1 MDSLSGV
8 LLFAVWYVVFLL
20 SLTCHEA
27 AHAFVALRGGD
38 DTAYRAGQVTLNP
51 LPHMRREP
59 IGTIVVPL
67 LTYFQLGYVMGWA
80 SAPYDPDW
88 GRRHPARAA
97 VMALAGPLA
106 NLVLAVVAF
115 SGLKAG
121 LATVGG
127 LGFFLTVLL
136 FLNVALFLFNLIP
149 LPPMDGA
156 SVLAGFFSPARR
168 LLEQMTAT
176 PFGSLAGLFV
186 AWWMFPRILNP
197 VLGWIGGL
205 LR

>member
-1 MDSLSGV
+1 MDPLSSV
-8 LLFAVWYVVFLL
+8 VLFAVWYVAFLL

-51 LPHMRREP
+51 LPHIRREP
-59 IGTIVVPL
+59 IGTIIVPL

-80 SAPYDPDW
+80 SAPYDPHW

-97 VMALAGPLA
+97 LMALAGPLA
-106 NLVLAVVAF
+106 NLVLAAIAF
-115 SGLKAG
+115 AGYKSGLAG
-121 LATVGG
+121 VGG
-127 LGFFLTVLL
+127 LGPFLRVMLV
-136 FLNVALFLFNLIP
+136 LNVALFLFNLIP

-156 SVLAGFFSPARR
+156 SILAGFFSPARR

-186 AWWMFPRILNP
+186 AWWMFPRILDP
-197 VLGWIGGL
+197 VLGWIAGL